1 MPFTVLY
8 SNDIRTLDTNPLFDI
23 SFAKSSPVQEVAF

>member
-8 SNDIRTLDTNPLFDI
+8 SNDIRALDTNPLFDI
-23 SFAKSSPVQEVAF
+23 SFAKSPVQEVAF